1 MSWLPFN
8 SAQPFLVVLED
19 VFDALEDGAGASL
32 KTPQP
37 VSDLPERSDAR
48 AAETD

>member
-8 SAQPFLVVLED
+8 SAQPLLVVLKD
-19 VFDALEDGAGASL
+19 VFNALKDGAGASF
-32 KTPQP
+32 KAPQP